1 VINEIPPPY
10 PVRSKEL
17 QTETTIAT
25 EDKITKLFRMADD
38 FYSFFNI
45 L

>member
-1 VINEIPPPY
+1 MKFHPFILCAL
-10 PVRSKEL
+10 EL

-25 EDKITKLFRMADD
+25 EGKITKLFRMADD

>member
-1 VINEIPPPY
+1 MQFY
-10 PVRSKEL
+10 PLYRVLSKEL

-25 EDKITKLFRMADD
+25 EDKITKLFRMVDD

>member
-1 VINEIPPPY
+1 MKFY
-10 PVRSKEL
+10 PFILCALKNYKQKPQL
-17 QTETTIAT
+17 AT

>member
-1 VINEIPPPY
+1 MKFHPLY
-10 PVRSKEL
+10 PVLSKER

-25 EDKITKLFRMADD
+25 EGKITKLFRMADD
-38 FYSFFNI
+38 FYSFFKI